1 MHSCPSSSPKT
12 VLTAGEKGIEIERV
26 SPSHNNLS
34 YLLKEPRFYF
44 LIEVQDLEIQ
54 QGTKEERFIA
64 IDLMIQETQMSI

>member
-12 VLTAGEKGIEIERV
+12 VLTAGEKGIEIEKV

-54 QGTKEERFIA
+54 
-64 IDLMIQETQMSI
+64 